1 MKIVVIGGT
10 GLIGS
15 KLVNTLRGRGHDVLA
30 ASPNTGV
37 NTITGEGLAAALA
50 GAHVVVDVANSPSF
64 EDKAVMDFFET
75 SGRNLLAAEA
85 AAGVGHHV
93 ALSVVG
99 TERLQGSGYFRGKMA
114 QENLIKAS
122 QVPYTIVRSTQFF
135 EFMGGIAQSGTEG
148 QTIRLSPALMQP
160 IASDDVVVAMTDVT
174 LSAPING
181 TVEVAG
187 PERVP
192 LSEIVQRYLAAM
204 KDPRQVVADNHAGYF
219 GVELNDESLVPGDNP
234 RVGAIR
240 FETWLS
246 QQPRKAA

>member
-1 MKIVVIGGT
+1 MC
-10 GLIGS
+10 S
-15 KLVNTLRGRGHDVLA
+15 SD
-30 ASPNTGV
+30 
-37 NTITGEGLAAALA
+37 
-50 GAHVVVDVANSPSF
+50 
-64 EDKAVMDFFET
+64 
-75 SGRNLLAAEA
+75 LAAEA

-135 EFMGGIAQSGTEG
+135 EFMSGIAQSGTEG

-160 IASDDVVVAMTDVT
+160 IASDDVVAAMTDVT

-246 QQPRKAA
+246 QQPWKAA